1 MTVTALHEETWKPIR
16 TWEGYY
22 EVSDMG
28 RVRSLDRTILRKGSW
43 YRGPQTTTTKGK
55 VLAPSFD
62 TFGYPMVKLKLM
74 SEERIELHRIH
85 SLVMET
91 FIGPRPDKCVVA
103 HNDGN
108 PKNPQLANL
117 RYDTVAGNVADKKA
131 HGTHTCGET
140 HSRAKLT
147 QEEVDEIRSITG
159 IPQSQIAA
167 RYGITQPHVS
177 ALRTGRRWAA

>member
-1 MTVTALHEETWKPIR
+1 MTDTKLPDEIWKPIR
-16 TWEGYY
+16 SWEGYY
-22 EVSDMG
+22 EVSNFG
-28 RVRSLDRTILRKGSW
+28 RVRSLDREVLRQGSW
-43 YRGPQTTTTKGK
+43 YRGPQMMTTKGK

-62 TFGYPMVKLKLM
+62 TFGYPMVKLKLK
-74 SEERIELHRIH
+74 SEERAELHRVH
-85 SLVMET
+85 SLVMDA
-91 FIGPRPDKCVVA
+91 FVGPRPDNCVVA

-108 PKNPQLANL
+108 PKNPHLTNL
-117 RYDTVAGNVADKKA
+117 RYDTMAGNFSDKKG
-131 HGTHTCGET
+131 HGTYTCGEV

-147 QEEVDEIRSITG
+147 QGQVEEIRAIVG